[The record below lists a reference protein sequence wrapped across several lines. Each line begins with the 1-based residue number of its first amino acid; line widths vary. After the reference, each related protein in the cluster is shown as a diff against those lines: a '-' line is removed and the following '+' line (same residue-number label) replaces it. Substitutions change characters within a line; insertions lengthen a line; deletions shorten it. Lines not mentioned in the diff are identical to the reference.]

1 VPRAPLRHLRSRSLG
16 FSLIPGNFGAASI
29 TIQKLQGFYIKM
41 LFLFCYGFDV
51 DGGPWA
57 VVARAL
63 IDTLAEH
70 STFLIFLLIFPF

>member
-1 VPRAPLRHLRSRSLG
+1 
-16 FSLIPGNFGAASI
+16 
-29 TIQKLQGFYIKM
+29 M